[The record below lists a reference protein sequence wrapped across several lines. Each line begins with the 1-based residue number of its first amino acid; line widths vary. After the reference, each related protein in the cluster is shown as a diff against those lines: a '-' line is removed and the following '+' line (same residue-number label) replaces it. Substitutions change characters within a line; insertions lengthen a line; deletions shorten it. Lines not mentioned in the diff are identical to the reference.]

1 MNPAPD
7 TNHQVMADPAATRT
21 LRTVDL
27 LILSTGTFTLGV
39 DGFVLSGLLPQV
51 AASLH
56 VSASTAGQ
64 LTTLFALVYAIG
76 SPVIAAIAGAWDR
89 RSLLTAGMAVFIAGM
104 IVQAT
109 GPDFAAVAAGR
120 VLAALGAAGY
130 QATAYSTAGILS
142 DDTHRARSLAIV
154 AGGSSVALVA
164 GLPFGILVGQ
174 AWGWRAA
181 MWVLVVLAVASA
193 LAVWL
198 LPPARAPR
206 LSLRERGRALADP
219 RVLGILAGTVTVLT
233 PVFLIIAYLPAV
245 MRASGTWIVVAMLA
259 YGAGQVTGT
268 ILVPR
273 LIRRHSARTA
283 LICGACG
290 ITAVTAILTV
300 TRTLDATAAVTMAAL
315 GFSAGLTI
323 VPQQHRLF
331 ATVPKLAPVAVG
343 LNGSGIYIATAL
355 GAAAGGLALAIGGSA
370 APTVTAAVIGL
381 LAVVVATTA
390 VRRAPANCS
399 WEFLRTT
406 RSRCPSPAMYGW
418 VSQVVTGAFSW
429 PPRVD
434 SWPLPAIARMPP
446 QRRLSAGVGVDASS
460 E

>member
-1 MNPAPD
+1 VNPAPAAS
-7 TNHQVMADPAATRT
+7 HPVMTGPGAVRP
-21 LRTVDL
+21 LRTTDL

-64 LTTLFALVYAIG
+64 LTTLFALVYAVG
-76 SPVIAAIAGAWDR
+76 SPVIAAVAGAWDR
-89 RSLLTAGMAVFIAGM
+89 RALLTAGMAVFIAGM

-109 GPDFAAVAAGR
+109 GPDFAAVAGGR

-142 DDTHRARSLAIV
+142 DDTRRARSLAIV

-174 AWGWRAA
+174 VWGWRAA

-193 LAVWL
+193 LAVWR
-198 LPPARAPR
+198 LPPVRAPR
-206 LSLRERGRALADP
+206 LSLRERGQALADP

-233 PVFLIIAYLPAV
+233 PVFLIIAYLPAI
-245 MRASGTWIVVAMLA
+245 MHASGTAIVIAVLA

-268 ILVPR
+268 IGVPR
-273 LIRRHSARTA
+273 LIRRRSARTA
-283 LICGACG
+283 LVCGACG
-290 ITAVTAILTV
+290 ITTAAAVLTA
-300 TRTLDATAAVTMAAL
+300 TRTLDLAAAVTMAAL

-331 ATVPKLAPVAVG
+331 TMVPKLAPVAVG

-355 GAAAGGLALAIGGSA
+355 GAAAGGAALADGGSA
-370 APTVTAAVIGL
+370 APAVTAAVIGV
-381 LAVVVATTA
+381 LAVAVATTA
-390 VRRAPANCS
+390 VRRA
-399 WEFLRTT
+399 
-406 RSRCPSPAMYGW
+406 
-418 VSQVVTGAFSW
+418 
-429 PPRVD
+429 
-434 SWPLPAIARMPP
+434 
-446 QRRLSAGVGVDASS
+446 
-460 E
+460 